1 MIYGSLSTEYYDLVK
16 PKAFPE
22 ELAFYK
28 ERLNGAQGPILEG
41 MCGSGRLLLPLLQSG
56 LKIEGLDYSQPML
69 ERCRVQ
75 GNELGL
81 APVLYQQSIETVSL
95 PKRYE
100 VIMIV
105 GGSFQLIYPREKAIK
120 ALQAVKRHL
129 VNGGKL
135 FIDTFIPWEFLYENA
150 EEENFRNTIVTPTG
164 ACITLTSQSLA
175 NKYEQYFK
183 SLNTYQKEMDGKVLL
198 TEQEEMPVLWYYHYE
213 TVLLLES
220 LGFTKVIVHENKLG
234 KHPELT
240 VYEAVT

>member
-28 ERLNGAQGPILEG
+28 ERLDGAQGPILEG
-41 MCGSGRLLLPLLQSG
+41 MCGSGRLLLPLLQGG

-95 PKRYE
+95 PKKYE

-105 GGSFQLIYPREKAIK
+105 GGSFQLIFPREKAIEAIRVAK
-120 ALQAVKRHL
+120 AHL
-129 VNGGKL
+129 VKGGRL
-135 FIDTFIPWEFLYENA
+135 FLDTFIPWEFLYENA
-150 EEENFRNTIVTPTG
+150 EQENFVNTVKTPSG
-164 ACITLTSQSLA
+164 SSITLTSHTVA
-175 NKYEQYFK
+175 NKYEQCFTSK
-183 SLNTYQKEMDGKVLL
+183 NTYQETMAKTVLR
-198 TEQEEMPVLWYYHYE
+198 TEKEEMPVLWYYHHE

-220 LGFTKVIVHENKLG
+220 LGFNKVIVHPKKLG

-240 VYEAVT
+240 VYEAIN